1 MQYKFLLS
9 PWKNEFIDVIG
20 KTKKELFISSPF
32 INVKG
37 ARILSDAIQ
46 TKEPIEI
53 SLITNLTTKNIVNEV
68 TEPAALLELY
78 RQFDRVKISSLG
90 RLHAKVYLIDNKIG
104 VITSANLTS
113 GGLVSNFEYGVLI
126 DDKDTISTIKEDMLK
141 YYSLGNIL
149 NKELLEKINEE
160 SNRIHN
166 IRNEAQKVIKNTKL
180 AQLLKKNTDTLDFE
194 LLKNRIKEN
203 KTINAIFADT
213 LLYLLKK

>member
-68 TEPAALLELY
+68 TEPAALLEL
-78 RQFDRVKISSLG
+78 
-90 RLHAKVYLIDNKIG
+90 
-104 VITSANLTS
+104 
-113 GGLVSNFEYGVLI
+113 
-126 DDKDTISTIKEDMLK
+126 
-141 YYSLGNIL
+141 
-149 NKELLEKINEE
+149 
-160 SNRIHN
+160 
-166 IRNEAQKVIKNTKL
+166 
-180 AQLLKKNTDTLDFE
+180 
-194 LLKNRIKEN
+194 
-203 KTINAIFADT
+203 
-213 LLYLLKK
+213 